1 LQQKAENKN
10 QFNASIN
17 AQFRAGQMAN
27 LFVDQKQINVTGV
40 EGMSR
45 ENLEKRLEELENKIN
60 ENKKIIDITPE
71 EFVEGS

>member
-1 LQQKAENKN
+1 
-10 QFNASIN
+10 
-17 AQFRAGQMAN
+17 MAN